1 MTTGPLEDHDIEVGS
16 AHLAAALEDGSAT
29 VIDVREAR
37 EWDGGRIPGVR
48 HIPLDRLAEQAGEID
63 QARPVIFQCLVGNR
77 SLMAAQ
83 AFRRA
88 GFEAYS
94 YAGGIAL
101 WASEGRPLEPD
112 DAVIVGH

>member
-1 MTTGPLEDHDIEVGS
+1 MTTGPLEDHDLEVGT
-16 AHLAAALEDGSAT
+16 ARLAAALEDGSAT
-29 VIDVREAR
+29 VVDVREPR
-37 EWDGGRIPGVR
+37 EWEGGRIPGVR

-63 QARPVIFQCLVGNR
+63 ASRPVIFQCLVGNR

-94 YAGGIAL
+94 LAGGITT
-101 WASEGRPLEPD
+101 WAAEGRPLEPD
-112 DAVIVGH
+112 GAVIVGH

>member
-1 MTTGPLEDHDIEVGS
+1 MTTGPLEDHELEVGT
-16 AHLAAALEDGSAT
+16 AHLAAALESGSAT
-29 VIDVREAR
+29 VIDVREQR

-63 QARPVIFQCLVGNR
+63 ADRPVIFQCLVGNR

-101 WASEGRPLEPD
+101 WAQEGRPLEPD